1 MIAWVI
7 WLSSYVHTH
16 TFTSERHVFESKAP
30 EPSYSRGPEG
40 RWRWADPQVP
50 QPSTKKSRNF
60 FAVNEPTITFCL
72 QFPLRFTIGLAGSP
86 LSSPSHVPLQGSHPP
101 VPLAIDHGPP
111 QLPAHAGH
119 GSLPSRFLS
128 FMFDLCHCGR
138 VHLES
143 YRLDTQLTEIFLVLT
158 PHGNHLWPW
167 VPHRHFTLVLHSS
180 VLWDFTHRAPR
191 SSSSLPL
198 PLQIRSLFI
207 RLCSLPV
214 PLPQGYLTSDH
225 CLIQSFRVPA
235 KAGNFTSLDICL
247 GSSLILPILNLP

>member
-7 WLSSYVHTH
+7 GLSSYVHTH

-40 RWRWADPQVP
+40 RRRRADPRVQS
-50 QPSTKKSRNF
+50 STNTSRNF

-72 QFPLRFTIGLAGSP
+72 QIPLRFTIGLADSP
-86 LSSPSHVPLQGSHPP
+86 LSSPSHVPLQRSQPP

-111 QLPAHAGH
+111 QLA
-119 GSLPSRFLS
+119 
-128 FMFDLCHCGR
+128 
-138 VHLES
+138 
-143 YRLDTQLTEIFLVLT
+143 
-158 PHGNHLWPW
+158 
-167 VPHRHFTLVLHSS
+167 HRHFTLVLHSS
-180 VLWDFTHRAPR
+180 VLWDFTHGAPR
-191 SSSSLPL
+191 SSSSLPF

-214 PLPQGYLTSDH
+214 LLPQGYLTSDH

-247 GSSLILPILNLP
+247 GSSLILPILNLL